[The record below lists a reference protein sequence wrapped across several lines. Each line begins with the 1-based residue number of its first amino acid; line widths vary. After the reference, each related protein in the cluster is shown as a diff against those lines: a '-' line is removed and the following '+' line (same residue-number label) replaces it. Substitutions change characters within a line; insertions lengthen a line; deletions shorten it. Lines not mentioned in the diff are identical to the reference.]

1 MIEKLSLSRFFSG
14 GERLYLKRLFFL
26 LFAVLSFVVN
36 TAFADNELNA
46 VLKKID
52 EKQKS
57 VETMKGQFVQ
67 RKSLS
72 LLQNEV
78 VSKGT
83 MYFKK
88 PQRMVWEYKEPE
100 RNTMIVNGN
109 IVWFYLPDLKEATRF
124 DLSQKAEIKSI
135 FEKMA
140 IGMGQSGEEMKKSY
154 DVSLLKKVRK
164 PDLPA
169 KQAGKNIIVLQLIPK
184 DAAISNFF
192 KKIHLWFEEDGAL
205 YKTELFEKNNDTTI
219 IEFKD
224 MKFNVSISNSVFDF
238 KLPKDVKVIN
248 PLQ

>member
-1 MIEKLSLSRFFSG
+1 M
-14 GERLYLKRLFFL
+14 YLKRLFYVL
-26 LFAVLSFVVN
+26 LIAMSIAAD

-46 VLKKID
+46 ILKKID

-83 MYFKK
+83 MYFKR

-100 RNTMIVNGN
+100 KNTMIVNGN
-109 IVWFYLPDLKEATRF
+109 IVWFYLPDLKEATKF

-154 DVSLLKKVRK
+154 DVLFLKKVK
-164 PDLPA
+164 KSD
-169 KQAGKNIIVLQLIPK
+169 KNIIVLQLIPK

-205 YKTELFEKNNDTTI
+205 YKTELFERNNDMTI
-219 IEFKD
+219 IEFKN
-224 MKFNVSISNSVFDF
+224 MKFNTAISDSVFDF
-238 KLPKDVKVIN
+238 KPPKGVKVSN

>member
-1 MIEKLSLSRFFSG
+1 M
-14 GERLYLKRLFFL
+14 YLKRLFYVL
-26 LFAVLSFVVN
+26 LIAMSIPAD

-46 VLKKID
+46 ILKKID

-83 MYFKK
+83 MYFKR

-100 RNTMIVNGN
+100 KNTMIVNGD

-140 IGMGQSGEEMKKSY
+140 IGMGQSAEEMKKSY
-154 DVSLLKKVRK
+154 DVSLLKKIK
-164 PDLPA
+164 KSD
-169 KQAGKNIIVLQLIPK
+169 KNIIVLQLIPK

-205 YKTELFEKNNDTTI
+205 YKTELFEKNNDMTI
-219 IEFKD
+219 IEFKN
-224 MKFNVSISNSVFDF
+224 MKFNASISDSVFDF
-238 KLPKDVKVIN
+238 KPPKGVKVAN

>member
-1 MIEKLSLSRFFSG
+1 M
-14 GERLYLKRLFFL
+14 YLKRLFYVL
-26 LFAVLSFVVN
+26 LIAMSIAAD

-46 VLKKID
+46 ILKKID

-78 VSKGT
+78 ISKGT
-83 MYFKK
+83 MYFKR

-100 RNTMIVNGN
+100 KNTMIVNGN
-109 IVWFYLPDLKEATRF
+109 IVWFYLPDLKEATKF

-140 IGMGQSGEEMKKSY
+140 IGMGQSAEEMKKSY
-154 DVSLLKKVRK
+154 DVSLLKKIK
-164 PDLPA
+164 KSD
-169 KQAGKNIIVLQLIPK
+169 KNIIVLLLIPK

-205 YKTELFEKNNDTTI
+205 YKTELFEKNNDMTI
-219 IEFKD
+219 IEFKN
-224 MKFNVSISNSVFDF
+224 MKFNVSISDSTFDF
-238 KLPKDVKVIN
+238 KPPKGVKVAN

>member
-1 MIEKLSLSRFFSG
+1 M
-14 GERLYLKRLFFL
+14 YLKRLFYVL
-26 LFAVLSFVVN
+26 LIAMSIPAD

-46 VLKKID
+46 ILKKID

-83 MYFKK
+83 MYFKR

-100 RNTMIVNGN
+100 KNTMIVNGN
-109 IVWFYLPDLKEATRF
+109 IVWFYLPDLKEATKF

-154 DVSLLKKVRK
+154 DVLFLKKVK
-164 PDLPA
+164 KSD
-169 KQAGKNIIVLQLIPK
+169 KNIIVLQLIPK

-205 YKTELFEKNNDTTI
+205 YKTELFERNNDMTI
-219 IEFKD
+219 IEFKN
-224 MKFNVSISNSVFDF
+224 MKFNTAISDSVFDF
-238 KLPKDVKVIN
+238 KPPKGVKVAN

>member
-1 MIEKLSLSRFFSG
+1 M
-14 GERLYLKRLFFL
+14 YLKRLFYVL
-26 LFAVLSFVVN
+26 LIAMSIAAN

-46 VLKKID
+46 ILKKID

-83 MYFKK
+83 MYFKR

-100 RNTMIVNGN
+100 KNTMIVNGD

-140 IGMGQSGEEMKKSY
+140 IGMGQSAEEMKKSY
-154 DVSLLKKVRK
+154 DVLFLKKVK
-164 PDLPA
+164 KSD
-169 KQAGKNIIVLQLIPK
+169 KNIIVLQLIPK

-205 YKTELFEKNNDTTI
+205 YKTELFERNNDMTI
-219 IEFKD
+219 IEFKN
-224 MKFNVSISNSVFDF
+224 MKFNTAISDSVFDF
-238 KLPKDVKVIN
+238 KPPKGVKVAN

>member
-124 DLSQKAEIKSI
+124 DLSQRAEIKRT
-135 FEKMA
+135 FEKRA
-140 IGMGQSGEEMKKSY
+140 TGMGQSAEEMKKNY
-154 DVSLLKKVRK
+154 DVSILKKVRK

-169 KQAGKNIIVLQLIPK
+169 KQAGKRGIALQLIPK

-205 YKTELFEKNNDTTI
+205 YKTGLFEKTNDTQI
-219 IEFKD
+219 IY
-224 MKFNVSISNSVFDF
+224 
-238 KLPKDVKVIN
+238 
-248 PLQ
+248 

>member
-1 MIEKLSLSRFFSG
+1 MLLWYDKKTKPFIFSG
-14 GERLYLKRLFFL
+14 GQRLYLKGLFYI
-26 LFAVLSFVVN
+26 LFIVVIF
-36 TAFADNELNA
+36 TDSAAFADNELNA
-46 VLKKID
+46 ILKKID

-83 MYFKK
+83 MYFKR

-100 RNTMIVNGN
+100 KNTMIVNGN

-124 DLSQKAEIKSI
+124 DLSQKPEIKSI

-140 IGMGQSGEEMKKSY
+140 IGMGQSAEEMKKSY
-154 DVSLLKKVRK
+154 NVSLFKKIK
-164 PDLPA
+164 KSD
-169 KQAGKNIIVLQLIPK
+169 KNIIVLQLIPK

-205 YKTELFEKNNDTTI
+205 YKTELFEKNNDMTI
-219 IEFKD
+219 IEFKN
-224 MKFNVSISNSVFDF
+224 MKFNASISDSVFDF
-238 KLPKDVKVIN
+238 SPPKDVKVAN

>member
-1 MIEKLSLSRFFSG
+1 M
-14 GERLYLKRLFFL
+14 YLKRLFYV
-26 LFAVLSFVVN
+26 LFIAMSIAAD

-46 VLKKID
+46 ILKKID

-57 VETMKGQFVQ
+57 VETMKGQFIQ

-78 VSKGT
+78 ISKGT
-83 MYFKK
+83 MYFKR
-88 PQRMVWEYKEPE
+88 PQKMVWEYKEPE
-100 RNTMIVNGN
+100 KNTMIVNGN
-109 IVWFYLPDLKEATRF
+109 IVWFYLPDLKEAAKF

-140 IGMGQSGEEMKKSY
+140 IGMGQSAEEMKKSY
-154 DVSLLKKVRK
+154 DVSLLKKIK
-164 PDLPA
+164 KSDLSA
-169 KQAGKNIIVLQLIPK
+169 GQAGKNIIVLLLIPK

-205 YKTELFEKNNDTTI
+205 YKTELFEKNNDMTI
-219 IEFKD
+219 IEFKN
-224 MKFNVSISNSVFDF
+224 MKFNVSISDSVFDF
-238 KLPKDVKVIN
+238 KPTKDVKVSN